1 MNKIKR
7 IGCVSLGLI
16 ATGMLYG
23 CGGDSNDGADVS
35 VAEISSTSQVVTLRS
50 GVVLAV
56 DITYDASR
64 VTGGETFNAVLRL
77 PAALRF
83 RANSAEIDGFTT
95 VDDSGKTP
103 VVTTCASGE
112 QFLAFDFSRTDLL
125 RAANPS
131 GNGDMRL
138 NLTADGVAR
147 SNSAEIEAAA
157 EEQLP
162 AFGCGEPFNADQRL
176 VLQVQ

>member
-1 MNKIKR
+1 MA
-7 IGCVSLGLI
+7 IGTLV
-16 ATGMLYG
+16 G
-23 CGGDSNDGADVS
+23 CGGDSNDGDDVS
-35 VAEISSTSQVVTLRS
+35 VAEISSTSQVVGLRG

-64 VTGGETFNAVLRL
+64 VTGDESFNAVLRL
-77 PAALRF
+77 PEALRF

-138 NLTADGVAR
+138 NLTVDGITR
-147 SNSAEIEAAA
+147 SNSAEIEATAQ
-157 EEQLP
+157 EQRP
-162 AFGCGEPFNADQRL
+162 AFGCSEPFNADQRL